1 MCISRFCM
9 KSLHIARLFV
19 VAAAALS
26 QMAHAADPVKFNRT
40 YELNSSVKHKVD
52 LQLNIGGLEGNIK
65 FNVATKVTKV
75 SPEKVESTAIIDEV
89 TAEVGG
95 SDPGIQAGDLVRE
108 YNDKRDIVNVTGG
121 IQGSDPFRLALT
133 LEFFAP
139 AEALTEGKE
148 VTQTL
153 AENKTASIKALKIV
167 TKLVGKEKVGETEGF
182 KVVQKITEEGEGG
195 LTTESTFIVL
205 ENGKILSVDAKFT
218 NMPIPAAGQSA
229 TGSIKAK
236 IVE

>member
-1 MCISRFCM
+1 MSISRFCM

-19 VAAAALS
+19 IAAAALS
-26 QMAHAADPVKFNRT
+26 QMAHAADPVKFTRT

-75 SPEKVESTAIIDEV
+75 SPEKAESTAVIDEV

-95 SDPGIQAGDLVRE
+95 SDPGIQASDLLRE
-108 YNDKRDIVNVTGG
+108 YNEKRDLTNVTGG
-121 IQGSDPFRLALT
+121 IQGSDAYRLALT
-133 LEFFAP
+133 LEFIAP
-139 AEALTEGKE
+139 AEAMTENTE
-148 VTQTL
+148 VTQTV
-153 AENKTASIKALKIV
+153 AENKTASVKALKIV
-167 TKLVGKEKVGETEGF
+167 TKLIGKEKVGEVEGF

-195 LTTESTFIVL
+195 LTTESTFVVL

-229 TGSIKAK
+229 TGTIKAK
-236 IVE
+236 IVQ

>member
-19 VAAAALS
+19 IAAAALS
-26 QMAHAADPVKFNRT
+26 QMAHAADLVKFTRT

-75 SPEKVESTAIIDEV
+75 SPEKAESTAVIDEV

-95 SDPGIQAGDLVRE
+95 SDPGIQASDLLRE
-108 YNDKRDIVNVTGG
+108 YNETRDLTNVTGG
-121 IQGSDPFRLALT
+121 IQGSDAYRLALT
-133 LEFFAP
+133 LEFIAP
-139 AEALTEGKE
+139 AEAMTENTE
-148 VTQTL
+148 VTQTV
-153 AENKTASIKALKIV
+153 AENKTASVKALKIV
-167 TKLVGKEKVGETEGF
+167 TKLIGKEKVGEVEGF

-195 LTTESTFIVL
+195 LTTESTFVVL

-229 TGSIKAK
+229 TGTIKAK
-236 IVE
+236 IVQ